1 MLENEF
7 IHPLSISLMDP
18 IVLIIVPLLMFF
30 FGLCGLFLNRKNILV
45 IIMSIELVLLSVN
58 FLLLVGSVYLD
69 DRVGQLFVLFILSVA
84 AAETSIGLAILV
96 AFYRVK
102 GTVAVAF
109 VNSLRG

>member
-1 MLENEF
+1 
-7 IHPLSISLMDP
+7 MDP
-18 IVLIIVPLLMFF
+18 IVLILVPLLMFF

-45 IIMSIELVLLSVN
+45 IIMSIELVLLAVN

-102 GTVAVAF
+102 GTIAVAF

>member
-1 MLENEF
+1 
-7 IHPLSISLMDP
+7 MDP
-18 IVLIIVPLLMFF
+18 IVLILVPLLMFF

-45 IIMSIELVLLSVN
+45 VIMSIELVLLAVN

-102 GTVAVAF
+102 GTIAVAF

>member
-1 MLENEF
+1 
-7 IHPLSISLMDP
+7 
-18 IVLIIVPLLMFF
+18 MFF

-45 IIMSIELVLLSVN
+45 IIMSIELVLLAVN

-102 GTVAVAF
+102 GTIAVAF